1 MQLQNEEVIKEITG
15 YEGYFVSNKG
25 RLFSNRPINGR
36 GNILDVMRELK
47 QSACSNGNYLRVRFL
62 GKDFMTHRLV
72 AREFIGICPN
82 DHEVSHKDGNSFNNS
97 LENLEYITHSENE
110 LRKRNHG
117 TSKCGER
124 HHGCK
129 LTNDQ
134 VIYIRETLYSGNR
147 GVATLLAKEF
157 NVSNTTISH
166 IKNNIKWNH
175 I

>member
-1 MQLQNEEVIKEITG
+1 MQLQNEEVIKQITDFD
-15 YEGYFVSNKG
+15 GYFISNYG
-25 RLFSNRPINGR
+25 RAFSIRPPTGR
-36 GNILDVMRELK
+36 GKFLDSMRELK
-47 QSACSNGNYLRVRFL
+47 QKTCSNNNYKCVHLFRKMR
-62 GKDFMTHRLV
+62 MIHRLV

-110 LRKRNHG
+110 LRKRIHG

-134 VIYIRETLYSGNR
+134 VRSIRETLYSGNR
-147 GVATLLAKEF
+147 GVATLLAKDF
-157 NVSNTTISH
+157 NVSNATISH